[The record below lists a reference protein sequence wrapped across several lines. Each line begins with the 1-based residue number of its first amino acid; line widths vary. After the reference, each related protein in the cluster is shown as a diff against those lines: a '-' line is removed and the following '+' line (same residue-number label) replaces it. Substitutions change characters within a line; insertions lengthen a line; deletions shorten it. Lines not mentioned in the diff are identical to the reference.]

1 MFREGS
7 GGGAKTFRWCVAASE
22 IYFTSSMLQL
32 KAKAK
37 HPLYLREAATS
48 GTIEN
53 VGCEL
58 PPRRSE
64 NKLKQKFG
72 SPTKNGVRILCG
84 TFSHIKRLCT
94 QPYPIQRLAQG
105 NSLRKAH
112 WKSYR
117 ARS

>member
-7 GGGAKTFRWCVAASE
+7 GGGTKTFRWCVAASE

-37 HPLYLREAATS
+37 RPLYLREAATS

-64 NKLKQKFG
+64 NKLKQKFANA
-72 SPTKNGVRILCG
+72 STQ
-84 TFSHIKRLCT
+84 KR
-94 QPYPIQRLAQG
+94 
-105 NSLRKAH
+105 
-112 WKSYR
+112 
-117 ARS
+117 

>member
-37 HPLYLREAATS
+37 RPLYLREAATS

-58 PPRRSE
+58 PPETKRKST
-64 NKLKQKFG
+64 KKKF
-72 SPTKNGVRILCG
+72 
-84 TFSHIKRLCT
+84 
-94 QPYPIQRLAQG
+94 A
-105 NSLRKAH
+105 
-112 WKSYR
+112 KSY
-117 ARS
+117 